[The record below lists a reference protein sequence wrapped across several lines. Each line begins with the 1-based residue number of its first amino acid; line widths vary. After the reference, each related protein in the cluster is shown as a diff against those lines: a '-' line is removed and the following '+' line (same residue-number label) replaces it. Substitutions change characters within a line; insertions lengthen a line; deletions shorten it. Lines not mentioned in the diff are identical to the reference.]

1 MHRHDEDDE
10 SELSAQRLRNRLL
23 ASRLRK
29 TQTVSDQTVAD
40 LLIELESAKAALYAI
55 WESADQSCEPQDH
68 EEIVQYVTTA
78 IAAYR
83 ADCASKEPQY

>member
-10 SELSAQRLRNRLL
+10 SELLAQRVRNRLL
-23 ASRLRK
+23 HARLRK
-29 TQTVSDQTVAD
+29 TQAVSDQTVAD

-55 WESADQSCEPQDH
+55 WESADLSCEPQDH
-68 EEIVQYVTTA
+68 EDIVQYTTTA

-83 ADCASKEPQY
+83 ADLASNEQQY

>member
-10 SELSAQRLRNRLL
+10 SELQAQRVRNRLL
-23 ASRLRK
+23 ASRLKK
-29 TQTVSDQTVAD
+29 TQQSSDLAVAA
-40 LLIELESAKAALYAI
+40 LLEELESAKAALYAI
-55 WESADQSCEPQDH
+55 WEAADLSCEPQDH

-83 ADCASKEPQY
+83 ADQTSQEPQY

>member
-1 MHRHDEDDE
+1 MHKHDEDDE
-10 SELSAQRLRNRLL
+10 SELIAQRVRNRLL
-23 ASRLRK
+23 QTRLRK

-40 LLIELESAKAALYAI
+40 LLNELESAKAALYAI
-55 WESADQSCEPQDH
+55 WESADLSCEPQDH

-83 ADCASKEPQY
+83 ADQTSQEPQY